1 MPRLLVLPA
10 SSTQGTLCYP
20 PKPSDLLFFIA
31 HLSFS
36 SSLGVREGMMP
47 ISATNTKWVNIAMAL
62 QEKDKALA
70 DRGKLEEMQH
80 LLASEAWERFL

>member
-1 MPRLLVLPA
+1 
-10 SSTQGTLCYP
+10 
-20 PKPSDLLFFIA
+20 
-31 HLSFS
+31 
-36 SSLGVREGMMP
+36 MMP